1 MIKSRFLKLI
11 AVLSALCMFFATG
24 VKGSTNEMVS
34 MTTTNQP
41 DPHPLLMWEY
51 GKTISEQGEISTSYY
66 SAISQIIECRPGDVF
81 CNYSPDGDT
90 KSSFS
95 CYHVLYRTSS
105 AWNDTFFQ
113 RIDAL
118 SNREVVIPEGV
129 TGYRYV
135 FGRSADSGVFIEGGD
150 AETNTYLEILQEG
163 SNADVE
169 KKQIKV
175 LCIGNSFTQ
184 DCVAYM
190 PFIAQELTDQVEITL
205 GIAYNHGAGIDDY
218 LGFFDKDEA
227 EIRYNKKSP
236 DKDEWTTTPRQTIRQ
251 VLADE
256 DWDVVTFQQNSS
268 RQEDWSSYSGIDEL
282 IHDVVS
288 YIAAT
293 HEKDVI
299 VGWLMPQTI
308 YRTTSS
314 SSFDNLIGCVQR
326 VMETTPVSFVIP
338 CGTAVHYARQT
349 GLNKIG
355 DGGGLTYE
363 GLHLQEGLPCLLAA
377 YVTTMK
383 ILEICGV
390 EYRPV
395 IDDQTRP
402 LQDWVD
408 AHDIPGKNGMSVGVT
423 DENCYL
429 AQKLASK
436 AIMYP
441 YGEEHRPMEPDTT
454 NR

>member
-1 MIKSRFLKLI
+1 
-11 AVLSALCMFFATG
+11 
-24 VKGSTNEMVS
+24 

-66 SAISQIIECRPGDVF
+66 SAISQMVECRPGDVF
-81 CNYSPDGDT
+81 CNYSPDGDS

-95 CYHVLYRTSS
+95 CYLVLYRTSS

-118 SNREVVIPEGV
+118 ANREVVIPDGV

-135 FGRSADSGVFIEGGD
+135 FGRSADSGVYIEGGD

-169 KKQIKV
+169 KKHIKV

-190 PFIAQELTDQVEITL
+190 PFIAKELTDQVEITL

-218 LGFFDKDEA
+218 LGFFDKDKTV
-227 EIRYNKKSP
+227 ITYNKKIP
-236 DKDEWTTTPRQTIRQ
+236 DRDEWTSTPKQTIKQ
-251 VLADE
+251 ILADE
-256 DWDVVTFQQNSS
+256 DWDIVTFQQKAN

-282 IHDVVS
+282 IHDVAGF
-288 YIAAT
+288 IAAT
-293 HEKDVI
+293 HKKNVN
-299 VGWLMPQTI
+299 VGWLMPQI
-308 YRTTSS
+308 LYRTAADN
-314 SSFDNLIGCVQR
+314 SFDNLIGCVQR
-326 VMETTPVSFVIP
+326 VLETTPVSFVIP
-338 CGTAVHYARQT
+338 CGTAVQYARQT
-349 GLNKIG
+349 GLNNIG

-383 ILEICGV
+383 ILEICSV

-395 IDDQTRP
+395 IGDQTRP
-402 LQDWVD
+402 LQEWVD
-408 AHDIPGKNGMSVGVT
+408 VHDIPGKNGMSVGVT
-423 DENCYL
+423 DDNCYL
-429 AQKLASK
+429 AQELACK
-436 AIMYP
+436 AIMFP
-441 YGEEHRPMEPDTT
+441 YGEKHQPMEPDS
-454 NR
+454 RS